1 MRTRIAAIAAAAL
14 LALGGG
20 AATARAQPKA
30 PGTDYPNRPV
40 RIVVALAPGGN
51 ADINARLV
59 AGALSARL
67 GQQFVVENR
76 PSGGGTV
83 AFETVAQ
90 TPPDGYTLL
99 VGALGSHALN
109 VGLYGERLRVHPL
122 TGVDHIT
129 ISSHSAIALAV
140 HPSLGVRTFSEF
152 RDLLR
157 RNPGRYDFGSS
168 GNGTTGHIAGV
179 LLMQMI
185 GAQAQHVPYR
195 GSAAAFQDLL
205 AGRTAFQADTISFLA
220 EHFRSGAVLGLLIAT
235 AERSPM
241 APEVPTAAE
250 AGLPDYQVTTW
261 TPWSTTLGTPMAIR
275 RFLYEQIAEAL
286 KQPEVRER
294 LVSLGNTIPEG
305 MDPDRTR
312 AFIAAEIERWTPVVR
327 ASGAR
332 VD

>member
-1 MRTRIAAIAAAAL
+1 MKRMAAWGAAAL
-14 LALGGG
+14 LALGLGG
-20 AATARAQPKA
+20 VAQAQPRA

-40 RIVVALAPGGN
+40 RVVVALAPGGN

-109 VGLYGERLRVHPL
+109 VGLYGDRLRVHPL

-129 ISSHSAIALAV
+129 ISSHSAIAVAA
-140 HPSLGVRTFSEF
+140 HPSLGVRTLAEF
-152 RDLLR
+152 RDLLK

-179 LLMQMI
+179 LLVQLL
-185 GAQAQHVPYR
+185 GVQVQHVPYR
-195 GSAAAFQDLL
+195 GSAAAFSDLM

-220 EHFRSGAVLGLLIAT
+220 DHIRNGSVVGLVIAT
-235 AERSPM
+235 PERSPM
-241 APEVPTAAE
+241 APGVPTAAE
-250 AGLPDYQVTTW
+250 AGLPEFQVTTW
-261 TPWSTTLGTPMAIR
+261 TPWSTTLGTPMVIR
-275 RFLYEQIAEAL
+275 RFLYEQIAAAL
-286 KQPEVRER
+286 KEPEIREK
-294 LVSLGNTIPEG
+294 LLGLGNTIPEG
-305 MDPDRTR
+305 MDPERTR
-312 AFIAAEIERWTPVVR
+312 AFIAAEIERWTPIVR

>member
-1 MRTRIAAIAAAAL
+1 MRRLATLAAAL
-14 LALGGG
+14 LALAG
-20 AATARAQPKA
+20 TAQAQPRA

-59 AGALSARL
+59 ATALSQRL

-90 TPPDGYTLL
+90 TAPDGYTLL

-109 VGLYGERLRVHPL
+109 VGLYGDRLRVNPL

-129 ISSHSAIALAV
+129 ISSHSAIAVAV
-140 HPSLGVRTFSEF
+140 HPSLGVRTYPEF
-152 RDLLR
+152 LALLR
-157 RNPGRYDFGSS
+157 ANPGKYDFGSS

-179 LLMQMI
+179 LLTQLM
-185 GAQAQHVPYR
+185 GVQAQHVPYR

-220 EHFRSGAVLGLLIAT
+220 PHFASGAVTGIMIAT
-235 AERSPM
+235 PERSPM
-241 APEVPTAAE
+241 APNVPTAAE
-250 AGLPDYQVTTW
+250 AGLPAYQVTTW
-261 TPWSTTLGTPMAIR
+261 TPWSATLGTPAGIR
-275 RFLYEQIAEAL
+275 QFLYEQIAASL
-286 KQPEVRER
+286 QQPEVRDR
-294 LVSLGNTIPEG
+294 LLSLGNTIPEG
-305 MDPDRTR
+305 MDPEKTR
-312 AFIAAEIERWTPVVR
+312 AFIAAEIDRWTPVVR

>member
-1 MRTRIAAIAAAAL
+1 MIRRLLLGAAL
-14 LALGGG
+14 AL
-20 AATARAQPKA
+20 TALPALAQPRA

-59 AGALSARL
+59 ATALSQRL

-99 VGALGSHALN
+99 VGALGSHTLN

-129 ISSHSAIALAV
+129 ISSHSAIVLVVNNSFPARTLA
-140 HPSLGVRTFSEF
+140 EF
-152 RDLLR
+152 RQQVAA
-157 RNPGRYDFGSS
+157 NPGRFDFGSS
-168 GNGTTGHIAGV
+168 GNGTTGHIAAALMLHLMGV
-179 LLMQMI
+179 
-185 GAQAQHVPYR
+185 QAQHVPYR

-205 AGRTAFQADTISFLA
+205 GGRTAFQADTISFVT
-220 EHFRSGAVLGLLIAT
+220 EPIRTGQVRGLVIAT
-235 AERSPM
+235 PERSPM
-241 APEVPTAAE
+241 IPDVPTAAE
-250 AGLPDYQVTTW
+250 AGLPEFQATTW
-261 TPWSTTLGTPMAIR
+261 TPWSTTLGTPMVIR
-275 RFLYEQIAEAL
+275 QFLYEQIAEVL
-286 KQPEVRER
+286 KQPEIRDR
-294 LVSLGNTIPEG
+294 LVAMGNTIPDG
-305 MDPDRTR
+305 MTPDATR
-312 AFIAAEIERWTPVVR
+312 AFIAAEIEKWVPVVR
-327 ASGAR
+327 ATGAR